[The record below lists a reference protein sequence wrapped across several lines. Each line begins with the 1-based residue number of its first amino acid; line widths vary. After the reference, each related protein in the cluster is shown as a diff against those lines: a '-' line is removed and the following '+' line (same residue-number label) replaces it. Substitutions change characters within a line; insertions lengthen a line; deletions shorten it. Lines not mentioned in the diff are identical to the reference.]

1 MLDYYDAIAYISPS
15 ITAPDLNGTVK
26 FLGADDG
33 TWVEAEIF
41 GLPNTSAN
49 SANNTNSQIPDSDF
63 FGFHI
68 HENSICG
75 EQFTDEP
82 FLAAGGH
89 YNPTDESH
97 PKHAGDLPSLISS
110 DGTSKMLFFT
120 NRFNPEDIIDRTV
133 VIHQMPDDFSTQP
146 SGNSGK
152 RIGCGVIKPS
162 GLHMSGKYK

>member
-1 MLDYYDAIAYISPS
+1 MLDYYDAIAYIAPS
-15 ITAPDLNGTVK
+15 DLAPDLNGKVK
-26 FLGADDG
+26 FLGADNG

-41 GLPNTSAN
+41 GLPETSE
-49 SANNTNSQIPDSDF
+49 NNMTSQMPSSDF

-89 YNPTDESH
+89 YNPTDEAH

-110 DGTSKMLFFT
+110 DGTAKMLFFT
-120 NRFNPEDIIDRTV
+120 NRFMPKDVIGKTV
-133 VIHQMPDDFSTQP
+133 VIHNLPDDFTTQP
-146 SGNSGK
+146 SGNSGD
-152 RIGCGVIKPS
+152 RIGCGVIVNS
-162 GLHMSGKYK
+162 ELL